1 MHNSMQT
8 NDPSAQILQKRKI
21 RDGTDVSA
29 WRTPCVKEFYQN
41 HCQLMVAERRRVDR
55 LNLRISTPEGV
66 PPPSYR
72 NAGGTNEF
80 ATKKLLF

>member
-29 WRTPCVKEFYQN
+29 WRTPLFKKNSANSLLIRWWQN
-41 HCQLMVAERRRVDR
+41 ERGLADW
-55 LNLRISTPEGV
+55 
-66 PPPSYR
+66 
-72 NAGGTNEF
+72 
-80 ATKKLLF
+80 